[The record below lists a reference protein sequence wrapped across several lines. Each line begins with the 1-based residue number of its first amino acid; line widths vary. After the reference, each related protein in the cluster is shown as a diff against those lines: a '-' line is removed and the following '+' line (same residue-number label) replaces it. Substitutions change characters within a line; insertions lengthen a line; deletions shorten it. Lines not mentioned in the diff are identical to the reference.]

1 MHPLLRFTLDLF
13 DPTLLVAREAP
24 KVPKTRQKKQLNQ
37 GPNHGQLPKIELSEL
52 LALETNS
59 ELASIAVA
67 IEPSV
72 PGQPMGD
79 VMLPANFRHPKANRE
94 SRLGNALVAY
104 EFKRAK
110 RRTIGFS
117 VGPDGLV
124 VSAPKWVPLYAM
136 EEALQERA
144 DWVLKKLAETRE
156 RRAQL
161 DSARIEW
168 RDGTQIPFLGEHVIV
183 VLDPRHAFGNAGA
196 ELQAEVGGD
205 SLTLPGV
212 PHRTLH
218 VALPHSASPE
228 QIRDAVQAW
237 LMRQA
242 KRVFT
247 ERMNHFA
254 PLLGVHWRKLS
265 LSSAGTRWGSASAN
279 GSIRL
284 NWRLIHFKQSVID
297 YVVAHELSHLRV
309 MDHSPRF
316 WDTVRTV
323 VPDYA
328 VHRSKLKDDAIPKW
342 D

>member
-13 DPTLLVAREAP
+13 DPTPTQPVKVPLKRPKPDKTSKIESNNPPALDFNRGNATILVA
-24 KVPKTRQKKQLNQ
+24 
-37 GPNHGQLPKIELSEL
+37 SEPF
-52 LALETNS
+52 AAGE
-59 ELASIAVA
+59 
-67 IEPSV
+67 
-72 PGQPMGD
+72 PMGT
-79 VMLPANFRHPKANRE
+79 VMVPANFRHPKANRE
-94 SRLGNALVAY
+94 SRLGDAMVAY
-104 EFKRAK
+104 EFRRSK

-124 VSAPKWVPLYAM
+124 VSAPKWVPLHQM
-136 EEALQERA
+136 ESALLERA
-144 DWVLKKLAETRE
+144 DWIIKKLGETRE

-168 RDGTQIPFLGEHVIV
+168 RDGTQLPFLGEQVIV
-183 VLDPRHAFGNAGA
+183 VLDPRHAFGHAGTQ
-196 ELQAEVGGD
+196 LQVHANNDGM
-205 SLTLPGV
+205 TLPGV
-212 PHRTLH
+212 PHKTLH
-218 VALPHSASPE
+218 VALPHSATPE

-242 KRVFT
+242 KRIFI

-254 PLLGVHWRKLS
+254 PLLGVQWRKLS
-265 LSSAGTRWGSASAN
+265 LSSAGTRWGSASAD

-284 NWRLIHFKQSVID
+284 NWRLVHFKMSVID

-316 WDTVRTV
+316 WDTVRAV

-328 VHRSKLKDDAIPKW
+328 AHRSALKDQATPRW